1 MSENFFWVKLYL
13 CKIFYML
20 SVSENIFKMKK
31 KKKANYASMYM
42 YALFRHIYVCTAADE
57 ISTSLQPA
65 AWERSFQ
72 IHLDQEV
79 AQSSGKFGEGSGR
92 GRNHSCKSAHT
103 NTSSA
108 PENPEVV
115 EKFLQSKRAVARMV
129 QVPEPE
135 SVKGLHTMQ
144 PVWGD
149 MPAWPITVVA
159 SDSRPRAKCE

>member
-1 MSENFFWVKLYL
+1 MSHDSKTTTNPHNPLYVL
-13 CKIFYML
+13 QL
-20 SVSENIFKMKK
+20 MK
-31 KKKANYASMYM
+31 
-42 YALFRHIYVCTAADE
+42 
-57 ISTSLQPA
+57 ISTSLHPA
-65 AWERSFQ
+65 AWERYFQ
-72 IHLDQEV
+72 THLDQKV

-103 NTSSA
+103 STSSA

-115 EKFLQSKRAVARMV
+115 EKFLQSKQAVARMV

-149 MPAWPITVVA
+149 IPAWPITVMA